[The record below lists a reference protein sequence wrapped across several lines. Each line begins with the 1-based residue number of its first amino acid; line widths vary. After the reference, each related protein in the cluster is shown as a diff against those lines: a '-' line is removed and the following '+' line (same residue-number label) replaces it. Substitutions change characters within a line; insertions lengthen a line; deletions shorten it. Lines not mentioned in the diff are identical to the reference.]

1 MALRQQQPARTVVG
15 VPISAPDTCREFQAE
30 ADEIVGAETPRPF
43 LSFGMRY
50 YNFQQTTD
58 EEVRFATCSNRLQIG
73 ISHQPQALSRGDVPL
88 LFVLGACQVSVPL
101 FGQAGI
107 NAVVARYQV
116 W

>member
-1 MALRQQQPARTVVG
+1 
-15 VPISAPDTCREFQAE
+15 
-30 ADEIVGAETPRPF
+30 
-43 LSFGMRY
+43 MRY

-73 ISHQPQALSRGDVPL
+73 ISHQPLALSRGDVPL